1 MHMKKA
7 FSVGVLTALL
17 GVGISVVASRTA
29 GAAPGPDNRCFGEIA
44 AGIASTWPWA
54 HNDKEAFPPPPGAI
68 HLWIQEFGPE
78 VGISSVRQLQLLFCS
93 E

>member
-1 MHMKKA
+1 MKKA
-7 FSVGVLTALL
+7 FSVGVLTALF
-17 GVGISVVASRTA
+17 GVAISVAASRTA
-29 GAAPGPDNRCFGEIA
+29 GAAPGPDNTCYGEIA
-44 AGIASTWPWA
+44 SGIASTWPWA